1 MKDGKRAESKVY
13 AGQIAIDGNT
23 TVPIKG
29 ILITWSISGSTIIT
43 SAIYPRDDFV
53 LEIEDEKVIINI
65 DGAAEY
71 EKIIELLQHM
81 G

>member
-1 MKDGKRAESKVY
+1 
-13 AGQIAIDGNT
+13 
-23 TVPIKG
+23 
-29 ILITWSISGSTIIT
+29 
-43 SAIYPRDDFV
+43 V